1 MLVNGFFGE
10 IKPFFMSMSKYL
22 LRFVFLTILLS
33 SAIAA
38 LSQRVSRYEVGV
50 GGLISSGKQIP
61 FWLRAN
67 QYGTVPLRG
76 SAVRVE
82 GAFHTDYRPVDSIG
96 YRPKFDWGYGFSA
109 VISAGA
115 TETRP
120 DVPGSTGT
128 FLLPEAYVKARFGAF
143 EAYVGRRKEMFGLVD
158 TLLTTG
164 AYAWSGNALP
174 IPKLQVSLPTYTAL
188 PFTKGV
194 ISVLGGAA
202 HGWFESSD
210 KIVTGSYLHQ
220 SWLYGRLGKPSWR
233 FRLYGG
239 FNHEAVWG
247 GETIPGNPSVPR
259 DGKLPSSLKFLPNV
273 ALGIRGIAIDPKF
286 NSPNNFEG
294 NRIGNHLGSID
305 LAADVSIGSWNVFG
319 YRQLLFETG
328 SLFYLT
334 SIVDGINGLRLRNE
348 RASAGE
354 VFFLKQ
360 LTFEYIFTGSQGGD
374 EFVLDDPQRRG
385 RVDYF
390 NNAQFNDGWRYFGR
404 TIGNP
409 LLTANGETDPSLP
422 QRAAIANNRVSAFH
436 MGLTGQ
442 LLSTVDLT
450 AKLTLSRNA
459 GTYVVPYLTIPT
471 QFSGLLM
478 AAVPLDLLGGIVL
491 NGSLAVDMGG
501 LLPSSVGAYLGLR
514 KTGVLRRNKKSTS
527 TPAMRF

>member
-1 MLVNGFFGE
+1 
-10 IKPFFMSMSKYL
+10 MSMRSYRL
-22 LRFVFLTILLS
+22 GVIALTVIMLS
-33 SAIAA
+33 ATVA
-38 LSQRVSRYEVGV
+38 LSQRVSRYEVRV
-50 GGLISSGKQIP
+50 GALGSSGKQTP

-76 SAVRVE
+76 SVVQAE
-82 GAFHTDYRPVDSIG
+82 AGLFGDYQLTDSTG
-96 YRPKFDWGYGFSA
+96 YRPTLDWGYGISA
-109 VISAGA
+109 VINAGA

-120 DVPGSTGT
+120 IVPGSTGA
-128 FLLPEAYVKARFGAF
+128 FLLPEAYVKGRFGAF
-143 EAYVGRRKEMFGLVD
+143 EAYIGRRKEISGLID

-174 IPKLQVSLPTYTAL
+174 IPKLQVSLPNYTAV

-194 ISVLGGAA
+194 ISVLGGASHA
-202 HGWFESSD
+202 WLESSD

-239 FNHEAVWG
+239 YNHQAIWG
-247 GETIPGNPSVPR
+247 GYSTIRTPSVPA
-259 DGKLPSSLKFLPNV
+259 DGYFPASLKYLPTV
-273 ALGIRGIAIDPKF
+273 ALGIRGPALDPKF
-286 NSPNNFEG
+286 QTANNFDG

-305 LAADVSIGSWNVFG
+305 FAADVNIGSWNVFG
-319 YRQLLFETG
+319 YRQFLYETG

-334 SIVDGINGLRLRNE
+334 SIADGINGLRLRNE
-348 RASAGE
+348 RQPAGE

-390 NNAQFNDGWRYFGR
+390 NNSQYQDGWRYFGR

-409 LLTANGETDPSLP
+409 LLTPNGETDPSLP
-422 QRAAIANNRVSAFH
+422 QRAAVANNRVSAFH
-436 MGLTGQ
+436 LGVFGQ
-442 LLSTVDLT
+442 LLSTIDLT

-459 GTYVVPYLTIPT
+459 GTYLVPYLRLPT

-478 AAVPLDLLGGIVL
+478 AAMPLNVLGGVVL

-501 LLPSSVGAYLGLR
+501 LLPNSVGAYVGLR
-514 KTGVLRRNKKSTS
+514 KTGVLGRKTKPAP

>member
-1 MLVNGFFGE
+1 
-10 IKPFFMSMSKYL
+10 MSMRAYYL
-22 LRFVFLTILLS
+22 RVIVLTGIMLS
-33 SAIAA
+33 TTLA
-38 LSQRVSRYEVGV
+38 LSQRVSRYEVRVGV
-50 GGLISSGKQIP
+50 LGSSGKQTP

-76 SAVRVE
+76 SVVQAE
-82 GAFHTDYRPVDSIG
+82 AGLFGDYRPVDSTG
-96 YRPKFDWGYGFSA
+96 YRPKLDWGYGVRA
-109 VISAGA
+109 VMNAGT

-120 DVPGSTGT
+120 VQPGSTGA
-128 FLLPEAYVKARFGAF
+128 FVLPEAYIKGRLGAF
-143 EAYVGRRKEMFGLVD
+143 EAYAGRRKEIFGLVD

-174 IPKLQVSLPTYTAL
+174 LPKLQISLPSYTAI

-194 ISVLGGAA
+194 ISVLGGVS
-202 HGWFESSD
+202 HGWFESSE
-210 KIVTGSYLHQ
+210 KIITGSYLHQ
-220 SWLYGRLGKPSWR
+220 SWLYGRLGKPAWR

-239 FNHEAVWG
+239 YNHQAVWG
-247 GETIPGNPSVPR
+247 GETTPGNPSVPL

-273 ALGIRGIAIDPKF
+273 AFGIRGIAIDPKF

-305 LAADVSIGSWNVFG
+305 LAADVSIGYWNVFG
-319 YRQLLFETG
+319 YRQFLYETG

-348 RASAGE
+348 REPAGE

-390 NNAQFNDGWRYFGR
+390 NNAQFSDGWRYFGR

-409 LLTANGETDPSLP
+409 LLTPNGETDPSLP
-422 QRAAIANNRVSAFH
+422 QRGAITNNRVSAFH
-436 MGLTGQ
+436 LGLSGQ
-442 LLSTVDLT
+442 LLSTIDLT

-459 GTYVVPYLTIPT
+459 GTYLVPYLTLPT
-471 QFSGLLM
+471 QFSGLFM
-478 AAVPLDLLGGIVL
+478 AAIPLNVLGGIVL
-491 NGSLAVDMGG
+491 NGSLAVDAGG
-501 LLPSSVGAYLGLR
+501 VLPNSVGAYVGLH
-514 KTGVLRRNKKSTS
+514 KTGVLGRSTKP
-527 TPAMRF
+527 TPTRARLF